1 MTAPPPAADMPAAE
15 YFGPDDPETWHR
27 VHPVSP
33 MVKGWIGII
42 AVIVIFGRGIF
53 EDLIA
58 GRGVPEYGSEGN
70 LLPVWVVVGGLI
82 LVVLLF
88 ALSFFLSW
96 YFTRYQVTADHVRV
110 NSGVVFRQ
118 HRQARLDRVQAI
130 DVVQPLLARLFSLA
144 ELKFEVA
151 DSGSSAV
158 RLSYLK
164 LSTAHQL
171 RATILAR
178 ASGAEPDPEHP
189 DQVTEAPEQPVLA
202 LSGGRIVGA
211 TFLSG
216 TSIFVGLAVIALV
229 VAAGIVDEPLALGAV
244 LAGAV
249 PFLFAI
255 AAAYWSTFSNSY
267 NFRAAISPDGIRLR
281 YGLLDTRAQTVPPG
295 RVQAVGIVQS
305 PLWRFKGWY
314 KMQVN
319 VAGYGVDTQASG
331 SRTTLLPAGT
341 SAEVMQMLAL
351 VLPDPGTDD
360 PFDVFAAAMD
370 GRDQDWGFTTTP
382 RRGRIL
388 ALLSWRRNGFL
399 ATRTALICRSGWL
412 WRQAQVVP
420 HERTQSLAL
429 HQGPL
434 TRRFGLA
441 DVVLHSTPG
450 PVSARVVHADVDTA
464 RQLFEE
470 QADRAAQARRVS
482 VPEHWRAPRDDAGG
496 ADPGAG
502 PEPGAAQDTGA
513 GRNTASD
520 PGAGPEPAP
529 DEPDPRRGEE
539 QDGQH

>member
-1 MTAPPPAADMPAAE
+1 MTEVPVKE
-15 YFGPDDPETWHR
+15 YTDPDAGDRWHR

-42 AVIVIFGRGIF
+42 AVIVIFGRGLF
-53 EDLIA
+53 EDLLVD
-58 GRGVPEYGSEGN
+58 GRTPRIGPEGEF
-70 LLPVWVVVGGLI
+70 LPLWVLVVLVVVI
-82 LVVLLF
+82 ALLF

-96 YFTRYQVTADHVRV
+96 YFTRYQVTNDHVRI
-110 NSGVVFRQ
+110 NSGVIFRQ

-164 LSTAHQL
+164 LSEAQLL

-178 ASGAEPDPEHP
+178 AAGVKQDPEHP
-189 DQVTEAPEQPVLA
+189 DEVAEAPEQSVLE
-202 LSGGRIVGA
+202 LPPRRIIGA
-211 TFLSG
+211 TLLSG
-216 TSIFVGLAVIALV
+216 TTIFVLVAVVALAVVALV
-229 VAAGIVDEPLALGAV
+229 LDEPLPLGAV

-249 PFLFAI
+249 PFLFAM
-255 AAAYWSTFSNSY
+255 AAAYWATFSNSF

-281 YGLLDTRAQTVPPG
+281 YGLLETRAQTVPPG

-305 PLWRFKGWY
+305 PLWRFAGWY

-331 SRTTLLPAGT
+331 ARTTLLPAGT
-341 SAEVMQMLAL
+341 SNEVMQMLAL
-351 VLPDPGTDD
+351 VLPDPGVDE
-360 PFDVFAAAMD
+360 PFEVFGAAIS
-370 GRDQDWGFTTTP
+370 GQDQDCGFITTP

-388 ALLSWRRNGFL
+388 SLLSWRRNGFL
-399 ATRTALICRSGWL
+399 ATRTALICRSGWM
-412 WRQAQVVP
+412 WKQAQVVP

-434 TRRFGLA
+434 TRRLGLA

-450 PVSARVVHADVDTA
+450 PVSAKIWHADLDTA
-464 RQLFEE
+464 RRLFDE
-470 QADRAAQARRVS
+470 QAERAASARLIS
-482 VPEHWRAPRDDAGG
+482 PPEHWLEQVD
-496 ADPGAG
+496 
-502 PEPGAAQDTGA
+502 
-513 GRNTASD
+513 
-520 PGAGPEPAP
+520 
-529 DEPDPRRGEE
+529 RGEE
-539 QDGQH
+539 ADHGKP

>member
-1 MTAPPPAADMPAAE
+1 MTELPVKE
-15 YFGPDDPETWHR
+15 YTDPDAGDSWHR

-53 EDLIA
+53 EDLLVD
-58 GRGVPEYGSEGN
+58 GRTPQFGSEGEF
-70 LLPVWVVVGGLI
+70 LPLWV
-82 LVVLLF
+82 LVVLAIVIALLF

-96 YFTRYQVTADHVRV
+96 YFTRYQVTNDHVRI
-110 NSGVVFRQ
+110 NSGVIFRQ

-164 LSTAHQL
+164 LSDAQLL

-178 ASGAEPDPEHP
+178 AAGVKQDPEHP
-189 DQVTEAPEQPVLA
+189 DEVAEAPEQPVLE
-202 LSGGRIVGA
+202 LPPRRIIGA
-211 TFLSG
+211 TLLSG
-216 TSIFVGLAVIALV
+216 TTIFVLVAVVALAVVSLV
-229 VAAGIVDEPLALGAV
+229 LDEPLALGAV

-249 PFLFAI
+249 PFLFAM
-255 AAAYWSTFSNSY
+255 AAAYWTTFSNSF

-281 YGLLDTRAQTVPPG
+281 YGLLETRAQTVPPG

-305 PLWRFKGWY
+305 PLWRFAGWY

-331 SRTTLLPAGT
+331 ARTTLLPAGT
-341 SAEVMQMLAL
+341 SDEVMQMLAL
-351 VLPDPGTDD
+351 VLPDPGVDE
-360 PFDVFAAAMD
+360 PFEVFGAAIA
-370 GRDQDWGFTTTP
+370 GQDQDCGFITTP

-388 ALLSWRRNGFL
+388 SLLSWRRNGFL
-399 ATRTALICRSGWL
+399 ATRTALICRSGWM
-412 WRQAQVVP
+412 WKQAQVVP

-434 TRRFGLA
+434 TRRLGLA

-450 PVSARVVHADVDTA
+450 PVSAKIWHADLDTA
-464 RQLFEE
+464 RRLFDE
-470 QADRAAQARRVS
+470 QAERAASARRIS
-482 VPEHWRAPRDDAGG
+482 PPEHWLEQVD
-496 ADPGAG
+496 
-502 PEPGAAQDTGA
+502 
-513 GRNTASD
+513 
-520 PGAGPEPAP
+520 
-529 DEPDPRRGEE
+529 RGEE
-539 QDGQH
+539 ADHGEP

>member
-1 MTAPPPAADMPAAE
+1 MTAPPPAGNLPADE
-15 YFGPDDPETWHR
+15 HFGPDDAETWHR

-42 AVIVIFGRGIF
+42 AVILVFGRGIF

-58 GRGVPEYGSEGN
+58 GRGMPQYGPGGDTVP
-70 LLPVWVVVGGLI
+70 LWIIAGGLI
-82 LVVLLF
+82 LVILLF
-88 ALSFFLSW
+88 ALGFFLSW
-96 YFTRYQVTADHVRV
+96 YFTRYQVTDQHVRV
-110 NSGVVFRQ
+110 NSGIVFRQ

-158 RLSYLK
+158 RLSYLR
-164 LSTAHQL
+164 LSTAQQL

-189 DQVTEAPEQPVLA
+189 DQVSEAPEQPVLA

-211 TFLSG
+211 TLLSG
-216 TSIFVGLAVIALV
+216 TTIFVALAVIAVAV
-229 VAAGIVDEPLALGAV
+229 VAGAVDEPFALGAV

-249 PFLFAI
+249 PILFAV
-255 AAAYWSTFSNSY
+255 AAAYWTTFSNSY
-267 NFRAAISPDGIRLR
+267 NFRAATSPDGIRLR

-305 PLWRFKGWY
+305 PLWRLKGWY

-341 SAEVMQMLAL
+341 SSEVMQMLAL
-351 VLPDPGTDD
+351 VLPDPGTED
-360 PFDVFAAAMD
+360 PFDVFGAALG
-370 GRDQDWGFTTTP
+370 GRDQHFGFTTTP

-388 ALLSWRRNGFL
+388 DLLSWRRNGFT
-399 ATRTALICRSGWL
+399 ATATALICRSGWL
-412 WRQAQVVP
+412 WRAAQVVP

-434 TRRFGLA
+434 TRRLRLA

-450 PVSARVVHADVDTA
+450 PVTARVVHADLDVA

-482 VPEHWRAPRDDAGG
+482 APEHWLAPRRDDGESTESRRESGPESSPEAVPETPQ
-496 ADPGAG
+496 AAG
-502 PEPGAAQDTGA
+502 PAPE
-513 GRNTASD
+513 
-520 PGAGPEPAP
+520 GPNERDKDLP
-529 DEPDPRRGEE
+529 PRE
-539 QDGQH
+539 DHNGQ